1 MVAAGWGDIFGLLGL
16 FLFGQ
21 LQKMSSTFTLTD
33 ASSALRWRTRAIFY
47 CSEFRAPRAAQHAR
61 SAHN

>member
-47 CSEFRAPRAAQHAR
+47 CS
-61 SAHN
+61 